1 VAQIDPADNLQP
13 FIQLQ
18 PMAAAMADQTIQII
32 RPVLEAQEAVVVLL
46 VQSLRQVL
54 LLDQQDPEV
63 QRVLPTQADRLQHQ
77 LPHTLQRAVAV
88 PAQQAK
94 VESAPI
100 HQAQAVTV

>member
-1 VAQIDPADNLQP
+1 MV
-13 FIQLQ
+13 
-18 PMAAAMADQTIQII
+18 AAMADQTIQII

-63 QRVLPTQADRLQHQ
+63 QRVSPTQAEHLPHQ
-77 LPHTLQRAVAV
+77 LLRTLQQVVAV